1 MPLAENWLK
10 DWGRDKGMRR
20 MDKIKFQK
28 KQIYKLFGIK
38 IFEIDTQFEECDLD
52 NIPVTDEALTLP
64 IKFNS

>member
-1 MPLAENWLK
+1 MK
-10 DWGRDKGMRR
+10 R
-20 MDKIKFQK
+20 MDKIRFQK

-52 NIPVTDEALTLP
+52 GIPVTDESLTLP